1 MRVIFMG
8 TPLFALETLEK
19 IHEHHEVVGV
29 FVQPDKP
36 NSRGNKIQFSP
47 IKQFALDNG
56 LPLFQ
61 PTSVK
66 KEESL
71 ELFKSLNADI
81 AVVAAYGKI
90 LPQAMIDIPKYGII
104 NVHAS
109 LLPQYRGASP
119 IHQSLMN
126 GDSETGVT
134 IMNLVLELDAGDM
147 ILKKSTPISEEDNF
161 ETLHD
166 RLASLGATACIEAMA
181 QIENGTAVY
190 TPQDGTQATFC
201 GYITKEHQHIDF
213 TKSSQEIKNI
223 VRTFSP
229 APGAYAFING
239 KRVKIFSVSECCK
252 SAHLDGKPGEIVGLA
267 PKKGYIVRT
276 KTSSVI
282 LTSLQPENKK
292 RISGQDTLNGN
303 MFKIGEQ
310 FS

>member
-8 TPLFALETLEK
+8 TPLFALETLKK
-19 IHEHHEVVGV
+19 IHESHEVVGV

-36 NSRGNKIQFSP
+36 NSRGNKIHFSP
-47 IKQFALDNG
+47 IKQFALDNT

-61 PTSVK
+61 PSSVK
-66 KEESL
+66 KEETLS
-71 ELFKSLNADI
+71 LFKSLNADI
-81 AVVAAYGKI
+81 AVVAAYGKL
-90 LPQAMIDIPKYGII
+90 LPQAMIDIPKHGII

-147 ILKKSTPISEEDNF
+147 ILKHTTPITEEDNF

-166 RLASLGATACIEAMA
+166 RLALIGANACIEALT
-181 QIENGTAVY
+181 QIESGTAIY
-190 TPQDGTQATFC
+190 TPQDPTLATFC

-213 TKSSQEIKNI
+213 KLSSREILNTI
-223 VRTFSP
+223 RTFSP
-229 APGAYAFING
+229 SPGAYAFING
-239 KRVKIFSVSECCK
+239 KRVKLFSAIECCK
-252 SAHLDGKPGEIVGLA
+252 SEHLEGKPGEVVGIA
-267 PKKGYIVRT
+267 GKVGYIVRT
-276 KTSSVI
+276 GSSSIV
-282 LTSLQPENKK
+282 LTALQPENKK
-292 RISGQDTLNGN
+292 RISGQDSLNGN
-303 MFKIGEQ
+303 IFKIGEQ